1 MNNDVLDLD
10 EYDKQIIHL
19 LQEDATISNKA
30 LAAKINLA
38 PSSCL
43 MRVKALV
50 NSGIIKK
57 TIAIVDEKIL
67 GYQITAFLRVELKN
81 INKASIDGFLN
92 IVLQYEQVLQCY
104 MITGGGQ
111 FLLKII
117 AKNLEDYRDFLI
129 NKLTSIENVGNVES
143 SLVMNVEKNSDYIPV

>member
-1 MNNDVLDLD
+1 MNNEILDLD

-81 INKASIDGFLN
+81 INKASIDGFLDV
-92 IVLQYEQVLQCY
+92 VLKYEQVLQCY

>member
-1 MNNDVLDLD
+1 MNNDVLGLD

>member
-1 MNNDVLDLD
+1 MNNDVLGLD

-81 INKASIDGFLN
+81 INRYTRYRGNTIRKRINKASR
-92 IVLQYEQVLQCY
+92 
-104 MITGGGQ
+104 
-111 FLLKII
+111 K
-117 AKNLEDYRDFLI
+117 YRSFT
-129 NKLTSIENVGNVES
+129 NF
-143 SLVMNVEKNSDYIPV
+143 